1 MAKKTTAAKSSEV
14 KGVDVAIAPPNFKIA
29 EFLIRGDAPYVQ
41 NKFSQKARQEMHDV
55 QEAGPTAKKGK
66 KRKPKDFK
74 QCYEDAMYKSE
85 EGWAGIPATAFRN
98 ACISACRV
106 CGFQMTKA
114 KLSIVCMADGFD
126 PDDGTPLVKITKGK
140 PRYSELPA
148 RNATGVIDLRARP
161 MWHPGW
167 EAKVR
172 LRYDADQFTLADV
185 TNLLH
190 RVGVQ
195 VGIGEGRNDSKSSNG
210 VGWGS
215 FEIVNDK

>member
-1 MAKKTTAAKSSEV
+1 MAKTKAATTTKPKV
-14 KGVDVAIAPPNFKIA
+14 GVTIAPPNFQVG
-29 EFLIRGDAPYVQ
+29 EFLIRGDSPYVQ
-41 NKFSQKARQEMHDV
+41 NKFSDKARQQMHDT

-66 KRKPKDFK
+66 KREPKDFK
-74 QCYEDAMYKSE
+74 QCFTDAMYKSE
-85 EGWAGIPATAFRN
+85 AGWAGIPAPAFRN

-114 KLSIVCMADGFD
+114 KLSIVCLADGYD
-126 PDDGTPLVKITKGK
+126 PSDGTPLVKITKGK
-140 PRYSELPA
+140 PVYSELPV

-172 LRYDADQFTLADV
+172 LRWDADQFTLADV
-185 TNLLH
+185 SNLLH
-190 RVGVQ
+190 RVGLQ

-215 FEIVNDK
+215 FEIVN